1 MEYKDIR
8 TGQRV
13 ALVGL
18 TSEAVVVQVDP
29 RRIESGDPV
38 QVRLRLPVT
47 GTHTMWVD
55 PAALTRLRAA
65 VELDEG

>member
-1 MEYKDIR
+1 MDYKDIR

-13 ALVGL
+13 ALSGL
-18 TSEAVVVQVDP
+18 ISEAVVVAVDP
-29 RRIESGDPV
+29 RRIADGDPV

-47 GTHTMWVD
+47 GTHTMWVA
-55 PAALTRLRAA
+55 PAAITRARAA

>member
-1 MEYKDIR
+1 MDYKDIR

-13 ALVGL
+13 ALSGL
-18 TSEAVVVQVDP
+18 ISEAVVVAVDP
-29 RRIESGDPV
+29 RRIADGDPV
-38 QVRLRLPVT
+38 QVRLGGRVT

-65 VELDEG
+65 VELDEV

>member
-1 MEYKDIR
+1 MDYKDIR

-13 ALVGL
+13 TLSGL
-18 TSEAVVVQVDP
+18 STEAVVVAVDP
-29 RRIESGDPV
+29 RRIADGDPV

>member
-1 MEYKDIR
+1 MDYKDIR

-13 ALVGL
+13 TLSGL
-18 TSEAVVVQVDP
+18 ITEAVVVAVDP
-29 RRIESGDPV
+29 RRIATGDPV

-47 GTHTMWVD
+47 GNHTMWVD
-55 PAALTRLRAA
+55 PAAITRLRAA

>member
-1 MEYKDIR
+1 MDYKDIR

-13 ALVGL
+13 ALSGL
-18 TSEAVVVQVDP
+18 ISEAVVVAVDP
-29 RRIESGDPV
+29 RRIADGDPV

-47 GTHTMWVD
+47 GTHTMWVG
-55 PAALTRLRAA
+55 PAAITRARAA